1 MRRLKSNFKRYI
13 LLTVFV
19 TCCIMLIKKINFFE
33 KICDTPINLRNLAI
47 LKAQEYS
54 CDKSGSRLTNK
65 YLDGFTEETGD
76 PKENLNKAQES
87 IVNFARHSTYSNIKP
102 YLKRV
107 GIYIFFL
114 CLAVIIIFLW
124 ISYCSCLCCNLSFF
138 SSSEKNYKFRFIF
151 YLISAIMNL
160 LVIIFSIIILSLTNP
175 FFRRLNGLFCSTLT
189 LLEHL
194 VHGFGSHYPQHTSE
208 WTGLNHILERFN
220 ESNEQ
225 FKAINITYIDETY
238 DEAKSK
244 CESGGPQCFCNITEL
259 EEIKK
264 YFDLY
269 YSVNY
274 ITLEIPSSVLN
285 MEGAI
290 TIINDTQIDSGDN
303 IYKFLHDYGNRHIKN
318 ACIAIFVLTLII
330 GVLGLVFL
338 TLYYLLKNDIYKITY
353 IVIWNISML
362 FVILAIVVCVIF
374 GVLGYVFTDGVQVL
388 HYILSKQNINGEDP
402 VLFTKKNEFLS
413 IMIEECANQDGN
425 FISIL
430 GDVILGLQE
439 ELDESYEEDMN
450 DITNNYCN
458 QDTKDALIKF
468 YQAAYDGISQI
479 IYITG
484 NLYNIKCR
492 FAKNDKNIILNELD
506 SAGKRATVLSTFQFL
521 VGIFLGISVLSGILL
536 VHKYGYNNKNN
547 KNSYEIKNVVINQSS
562 SQTTPDKYNKS
573 FDYFNN
579 GNK

>member
-1 MRRLKSNFKRYI
+1 MRRLKCNFNRY
-13 LLTVFV
+13 LLLAIFV
-19 TCCIMLIKKINFFE
+19 SCCIMLIKKTNIFE
-33 KICDTPINLRNLAI
+33 KIYDPINRRDLAI
-47 LKAQEYS
+47 LRAQEYS
-54 CDKSGSRLTNK
+54 CNKSGSRLTNK
-65 YLDGFTEETGD
+65 YLYNFTEETGD
-76 PKENLNKAQES
+76 PKENLSKAQES

-124 ISYCSCLCCNLSFF
+124 ISYCSCICCNALLF
-138 SSSEKNYKFRFIF
+138 SSSGKNNKFRFIF

-160 LVIIFSIIILSLTNP
+160 LVIIFSIVILSLTNP

-194 VHGFGSHYPQHTSE
+194 VHGFGSHYSQYTSE

-225 FKAINITYIDETY
+225 YKEINKTYIDETY
-238 DEAKSK
+238 EEAISK
-244 CESGGPQCFCNITEL
+244 CALGGPQCDCNITEL
-259 EEIKK
+259 EETKM

-274 ITLEIPSSVLN
+274 ITLDIPSSVLD
-285 MEGAI
+285 MKGAI
-290 TIINDTQIDSGDN
+290 IIIDDTRIDSGDN
-303 IYKFLHDYGNRHIKN
+303 IYNFLHDYGNRHIKN

-330 GVLGLVFL
+330 GVLGLVFISL
-338 TLYYLLKNDIYKITY
+338 NYLLKNNIYKIVY

-362 FVILAIVVCVIF
+362 FVILAIVVSVIF

-388 HYILSKQNINGEDP
+388 HYILSTQNINGDDP

-413 IMIEECANQDGN
+413 MMIEECANQDGN

-430 GDVILGLQE
+430 GDVILGLQDD
-439 ELDESYEEDMN
+439 LDESYNEDMN
-450 DITNNYCN
+450 DLENNKCY

-468 YQAAYDGISQI
+468 YKAAYDGTSKI

-492 FAKNDKNIILNELD
+492 FAKKDKNIILNELE

-536 VHKYGYNNKNN
+536 VHKYGYNNNKNN
-547 KNSYEIKNVVINQSS
+547 YEIKNVVVNQSS
-562 SQTTPDKYNKS
+562 GQTTPGNYNKS
-573 FDYFNN
+573 FDFFNN
-579 GNK
+579 TNN